1 MIKRKVFYIIILAL
15 LLFIILYFINSDV
28 FINFSNQ
35 VKIIMYGEPINL
47 ANGMINNDFFNINSN
62 ATARG
67 INDALEYAYKNNIQ
81 YVCLEKGI
89 YEINESIHLISNIHL
104 DLNGST
110 IEYIPN
116 SNKTYSLLRIENQD
130 NVIISNGFLKGD
142 RYEHD
147 YSQDNSTHEWG
158 LGIRITSSTNIEIF
172 NLNIS
177 EMTGDGIYISQNSSN
192 REKLINSENIK
203 IHDCMIHDNR
213 RQGITIIS
221 GENID
226 IYSNEIFDING
237 VNPKSAICIESNYDY
252 EKSDNI
258 NIYDNKFYNLNGNYS
273 IYYYRNLY
281 NSNIYNNEIS
291 GKLFIHDVKGLIK
304 IHDNIMNN
312 ANISCGIT
320 EEEKE
325 NGFTVA
331 KVIIENNN
339 MQNSNIK
346 LTNCEKSIIHNN
358 TIYNQTIEVKNSE
371 SAIINNI
378 VISNS
383 EQLQYGYIYGDN
395 SNDYFTIYEQGN
407 KIIGNISNM
416 EKIYSNVIINNNIE
430 EFIENF

>member
-1 MIKRKVFYIIILAL
+1 
-15 LLFIILYFINSDV
+15 
-28 FINFSNQ
+28 
-35 VKIIMYGEPINL
+35 
-47 ANGMINNDFFNINSN
+47 
-62 ATARG
+62 
-67 INDALEYAYKNNIQ
+67 
-81 YVCLEKGI
+81 
-89 YEINESIHLISNIHL
+89 
-104 DLNGST
+104 
-110 IEYIPN
+110 
-116 SNKTYSLLRIENQD
+116 
-130 NVIISNGFLKGD
+130 
-142 RYEHD
+142 
-147 YSQDNSTHEWG
+147 
-158 LGIRITSSTNIEIF
+158 
-172 NLNIS
+172 
-177 EMTGDGIYISQNSSN
+177 
-192 REKLINSENIK
+192 
-203 IHDCMIHDNR
+203 
-213 RQGITIIS
+213 
-221 GENID
+221 
-226 IYSNEIFDING
+226 
-237 VNPKSAICIESNYDY
+237 
-252 EKSDNI
+252 
-258 NIYDNKFYNLNGNYS
+258 
-273 IYYYRNLY
+273 
-281 NSNIYNNEIS
+281 
-291 GKLFIHDVKGLIK
+291 
-304 IHDNIMNN
+304 MNN